1 MENTF
6 ENIRKWGEAKGLL
19 PKEHTY
25 KQLAKATE
33 EIGEVAS
40 AIIKNV
46 PEDIKLEIGDVVVT
60 MTILAAQHGYKIEDC
75 IKAAYAK
82 IEARKGTSTNGLFI
96 KEA

>member
-40 AIIKNV
+40 AIIKNNHQ
-46 PEDIKLEIGDVVVT
+46 EIKLEIGDVVVT
-60 MTILAAQHGYKIEDC
+60 MTILAAQHGYKLEDC
-75 IKAAYAK
+75 INSAYDK
-82 IEARKGTSTNGLFI
+82 IQARKGTAQNGMFI